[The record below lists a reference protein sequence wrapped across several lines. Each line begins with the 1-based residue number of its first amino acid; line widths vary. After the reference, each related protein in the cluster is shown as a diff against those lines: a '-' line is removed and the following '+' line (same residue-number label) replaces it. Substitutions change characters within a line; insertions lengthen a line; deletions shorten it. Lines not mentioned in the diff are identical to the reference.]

1 VSDALSTVGERA
13 ALQRILPRLPHAADG
28 RLGPG
33 DDAALLAVPDGR
45 LVLTTDVMVDGP
57 DFRLAWSLP
66 QELGWKAAA
75 TNFADVAAMGA
86 VPTGL
91 LVALTAPGSTP
102 VARLEGIADGL
113 AAACAAL
120 APGCGVLGGD
130 LTVSPV
136 LTLAITA
143 VGGLA
148 GRPPVRR
155 DGARPGDVLAY
166 AGRLGLAAAG
176 LRLLAA
182 PGADVERLRR
192 DHGRVLREQLA
203 PSPPLAAGPAAA
215 AAGAT
220 AMLDVS
226 DGLLLDAGRVAAA
239 SGVVLDLD
247 PAALEPFAEDVRSE
261 APELADRAL
270 DLVLTGGE
278 DHGLLACFPP
288 GAALPAGFVRL
299 GVVRAGG
306 PSVLLG
312 GRPVESDRP
321 GWDSF
326 TEPTA

>member
-1 VSDALSTVGERA
+1 VGERA
-13 ALQRILPRLPHAADG
+13 ALRRILPRLPHAAG
-28 RLGPG
+28 ELLGPG
-33 DDAALLAVPDGR
+33 DDAALIAAPDGR

-57 DFRLAWSLP
+57 DFRLAWSRP
-66 QELGWKAAA
+66 EELGWKAAA

-91 LVALTAPGSTP
+91 LVAMTAPGSTP

-130 LTVSPV
+130 LTASPV
-136 LTLAITA
+136 LTIAVTA
-143 VGGLA
+143 VGGLEGA
-148 GRPPVRR
+148 TPVRR
-155 DGARPGDVLAY
+155 DGARPDDVVAY
-166 AGRLGLAAAG
+166 AGRLGLAAAA

-182 PGADVERLRR
+182 PDADVDRLRR
-192 DHGRVLREQLA
+192 ERGPLLAEQLA

-215 AAGAT
+215 VAGAT

-226 DGLLLDAGRVAAA
+226 DGLLLDAGRIAAA
-239 SGVVLDLD
+239 SGVALDLD
-247 PAALEPFAEDVRSE
+247 PDALEPFVDAVRSA
-261 APELADRAL
+261 APELAGQAL
-270 DLVLTGGE
+270 ELVLTGGE

-288 GAALPAGFVRL
+288 DVALPPGFVRL
-299 GVVRAGG
+299 GVARAGA

-312 GRPVESDRP
+312 GGPTDHDRP

-326 TEPTA
+326 TAPPA

>member
-1 VSDALSTVGERA
+1 MSDLLSTVGERA
-13 ALQRILPRLPHAADG
+13 ALRRILPRLPAASDG
-28 RLGPG
+28 LLGPG
-33 DDAALLAVPDGR
+33 DDAALLAAPDGR
-45 LVLTTDVMVDGP
+45 IVLTTDVMVEGP
-57 DFRLAWSLP
+57 DFRLAWSAP
-66 QELGWKAAA
+66 DELGWKAAA

-91 LVALTAPGSTP
+91 LVALTAPSTTP

-136 LTLAITA
+136 LTIAVTA
-143 VGGLA
+143 VGGLD
-148 GRPPVRR
+148 GRAPVRR
-155 DGARPGDVLAY
+155 GGARAGDVVAY
-166 AGRLGLAAAG
+166 AGRLGLAAAA

-182 PGADVERLRR
+182 PGADPEGLRR
-192 DHGRVLREQLA
+192 ERGALLAEQLT

-215 AAGAT
+215 LAGAT

-226 DGLLLDAGRVAAA
+226 DGLLLDAGRVAVA

-247 PAALEPFAEDVRSE
+247 PGALAPYVGAVRAV
-261 APELADRAL
+261 APELAAVAL

-278 DHGLLACFPP
+278 DHGLLACFP
-288 GAALPAGFVRL
+288 ADAVLPDGFVRL
-299 GVVRAGG
+299 GAVRTGAPAVLVGGAPAGTE
-306 PSVLLG
+306 
-312 GRPVESDRP
+312 RE

-326 TEPTA
+326 V

>member
-1 VSDALSTVGERA
+1 VTDVLSTVGERA
-13 ALQRILPRLPHAADG
+13 ALRRILPRLPHSPDG
-28 RLGPG
+28 LLGPG

-45 LVLTTDVMVDGP
+45 LVLTTDVMVEGP
-57 DFRLAWSLP
+57 DFRLAWSAP
-66 QELGWKAAA
+66 EELGWKAAA

-86 VPTGL
+86 TPTGL
-91 LVALTAPGSTP
+91 LVALTAPPTTP

-136 LTLAITA
+136 LTIAVTA
-143 VGGLA
+143 VGGLD
-148 GRPPVRR
+148 GRAPVRR
-155 DGARPGDVLAY
+155 DGARAGDVLAY
-166 AGRLGLAAAG
+166 AGRLGLAAAA

-182 PGADVERLRR
+182 PDADRERLRR
-192 DHGRVLREQLA
+192 ERGALLAEQLA

-215 AAGAT
+215 HAGAT

-226 DGLLLDAGRVAAA
+226 DGLLLDGGRVAAA

-247 PAALEPFAEDVRSE
+247 PDALAPFADAVRSA
-261 APELADRAL
+261 APELADQAL

-278 DHGLLACFPP
+278 DHGMLACFPA
-288 GAALPAGFVRL
+288 GVALPEGFVRL
-299 GVVRAGG
+299 GAVREGEPAALVGG
-306 PSVLLG
+306 VPPG
-312 GRPVESDRP
+312 ARRE

-326 TEPTA
+326 V